1 MNEEFGE
8 SIRAVFE
15 DNDPFGMHESD
26 LINHL
31 KKIYPDEYEAAY
43 QYAKENEEKYDE
55 DEDCLTSSG
64 LIIDEICTDDAKGSK
79 LLDDLKKFYLFKLI

>member
-1 MNEEFGE
+1 MNEEFWE

-31 KKIYPDEYEAAY
+31 
-43 QYAKENEEKYDE
+43 
-55 DEDCLTSSG
+55 
-64 LIIDEICTDDAKGSK
+64 
-79 LLDDLKKFYLFKLI
+79 

>member
-1 MNEEFGE
+1 MDEEFWE
-8 SIRAVFE
+8 NVRSVFE

-31 KKIYPDEYEAAY
+31 KMMYSDEYEAAY
-43 QYAKENEEKYDE
+43 QYAKENEEQYDE

-64 LIIDEICTDDAKGSK
+64 PIIDEICSDDVKGAK
-79 LLDDLKKFYLFKLI
+79 LLEDLKSFFEAV

>member
-1 MNEEFGE
+1 MDEEFWE
-8 SIRAVFE
+8 NVRSVFE

-31 KKIYPDEYEAAY
+31 KMMYSDEYEAAY
-43 QYAKENEEKYDE
+43 QYAKENEEQYDE

-64 LIIDEICTDDAKGSK
+64 PIIDEICTDDVKGAK
-79 LLDDLKKFYLFKLI
+79 LLEDLKSFFEAV